1 MLGFTKREEVGM
13 MYFRLREV
21 REKQGVA
28 RQELSVRSGISRNMI
43 AMLESGRV
51 DCIKTV
57 ILIRLADSLGVQV
70 RDLFF

>member
-1 MLGFTKREEVGM
+1 M

-21 REKQGVA
+21 REKQDVTQ
-28 RQELSVRSGISRNMI
+28 RELAERSGISRNMI

-57 ILIRLADSLGVQV
+57 ILIRLADSLRVQV
-70 RDLFF
+70 VDLFF